1 MAVFE
6 IAGYCS
12 CGPAVLVKT
21 VVLALSVADSE
32 ADPARGVA
40 TVIATAIVFGPR
52 VLSRLA
58 AKVADWY

>member
-12 CGPAVLVKT
+12 CGAVVLVKT
-21 VVLALSVADSE
+21 VVLALIVDPE

-40 TVIATAIVFGPR
+40 TVIVFGPR
-52 VLSRLA
+52 VLNRLV